1 MLLQTARPLLGT
13 LLFLGLVGSFG
24 PAVGVMAEAPE
35 MTRLFPAAGRAGQT
49 LEIKLTGKFPVWP
62 PHIHSASSAIR
73 WEASAEEG
81 ILRAIIAEDAQSE
94 RVWVRLSD
102 DAGASAAKAFVIL
115 GHDSLERHWADFLEA
130 EPNNTLAEAQTL
142 DSVPCSVQ
150 GVLEKAKEVDT
161 YQVDLAAGET
171 LFAVIDANRSLRSPV
186 DATLQIL
193 DQDGFVLAQNLDY
206 FGLDPSL
213 SFSPAKAGR
222 YAIRV
227 FGFPATPDS
236 TVAIGGKETWVYRLR
251 LSQDPSMLVPFAD
264 TEDAVGDRCPVL
276 DLSASM
282 AKPVLLPA
290 CYRSQLSQAKERHA
304 LEFVSDRQAVWRFRI
319 EGRAFGSAIDPV
331 LSVEDHRGKELARI
345 DDVAD
350 DRDPLLE
357 WKCTAEGRYRLIV
370 RDLHDGG
377 GASYFYRATA
387 ALLEPHFAAS
397 VSQDL
402 WKGEVGKAVEIP
414 VSIQRVLDFEEEL
427 MVDILGLPA
436 TLESTPVLSQAK
448 GDSAKKVTLR
458 IQATA
463 PFQGP
468 VQIVARKAESDELP
482 QLAKAPDDIPL
493 WLSIIEPTPSKK

>member
-1 MLLQTARPLLGT
+1 
-13 LLFLGLVGSFG
+13 
-24 PAVGVMAEAPE
+24 
-35 MTRLFPAAGRAGQT
+35 
-49 LEIKLTGKFPVWP
+49 
-62 PHIHSASSAIR
+62 
-73 WEASAEEG
+73 
-81 ILRAIIAEDAQSE
+81 
-94 RVWVRLSD
+94 
-102 DAGASAAKAFVIL
+102 
-115 GHDSLERHWADFLEA
+115 
-130 EPNNTLAEAQTL
+130 
-142 DSVPCSVQ
+142 
-150 GVLEKAKEVDT
+150 
-161 YQVDLAAGET
+161 
-171 LFAVIDANRSLRSPV
+171 
-186 DATLQIL
+186 
-193 DQDGFVLAQNLDY
+193 
-206 FGLDPSL
+206 
-213 SFSPAKAGR
+213 
-222 YAIRV
+222 
-227 FGFPATPDS
+227 
-236 TVAIGGKETWVYRLR
+236 
-251 LSQDPSMLVPFAD
+251 
-264 TEDAVGDRCPVL
+264 
-276 DLSASM
+276 M

-436 TLESTPVLSQAK
+436 TLESNPVLSQAK